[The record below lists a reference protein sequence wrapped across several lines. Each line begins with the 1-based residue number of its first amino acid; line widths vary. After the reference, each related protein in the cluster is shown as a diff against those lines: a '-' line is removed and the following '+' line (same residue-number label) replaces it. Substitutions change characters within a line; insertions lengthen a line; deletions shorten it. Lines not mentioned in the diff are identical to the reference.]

1 MSTYNILYINTN
13 IFKQFNNETTITI
26 NVNKDTAILNVPLSK
41 CLFINNNG
49 ITNENAHEQQF
60 MYFANKPTPT
70 TADDIV
76 NYSIDDNIVY
86 IENSNNDNIYMCIQ
100 GITDDGNIKFIFDQH
115 MDTNQNYGL
124 RWSSN
129 YNVIFKLPSAINTST
144 YKLAD
149 NNSIS
154 YQEVECICVSNNI
167 EYISIDNVITLHQT
181 NKHGVYKPPRIYAI
195 GTEYDNYTYSF
206 TVFTNSNPVNLGE
219 IIKNKMEI
227 TPNEDEEYNYN
238 IYQPNIISYEDRYK
252 TTIHKRDYRDVF
264 IVPINDTP
272 TLDISNTGDLN
283 IYLDKLGKDPSYPD
297 ETLFNNDIT
306 LTIGEGSAV
315 NIVGDI
321 SDLSDKL
328 AIELNG
334 GTITYNGKEINEV
347 NGPELY
353 FKTINSNIDTA
364 DIEPHPKLSLLG
376 SLTSIQN
383 NLTMIYNTI
392 TDQLEQG
399 RKVSTITGESY
410 DTGFTIGALSYD
422 VKQYIESLVQPNEQQ
437 TDNIIS
443 YDYNVI
449 FSVSD
454 TINIDNKDYSAVVI
468 TIDNTDYNVV
478 GVFNNQFATLYTTG
492 NDSSRSYHYVYTI
505 DRTSYVFDTVHTE
518 SDIIATVNNKL
529 TYRSKQVGYY
539 THNCQVNRKQSFMTT
554 IGDNIYFVS
563 MV

>member
-1 MSTYNILYINTN
+1 MSTYNIIYLNTN
-13 IFKQFNNETTITI
+13 IFKQFVNEATTTI
-26 NVNKDTAILNVPLSK
+26 NVKGAVISNVPLSK
-41 CLFINNNG
+41 CLFINNSSV
-49 ITNENAHEQQF
+49 TAENAHEQQF
-60 MYFANKPTPT
+60 MYFANKSIPT

-76 NYSIDDNIVY
+76 NYSWLSNTLR
-86 IENSNNDNIYMCIQ
+86 IENNNNDDIYMCIQ
-100 GITDDGNIKFIFDQH
+100 GIADDTGNIKFIFDQH
-115 MDTNQNYGL
+115 SDIDYAKYGL

-129 YNVIFKLPSAINTST
+129 YNVIFKLPAAINTST

-149 NNSIS
+149 NNTFN
-154 YQEVECICVSNNI
+154 YPEDECICVSNNI
-167 EYISIDNVITLHQT
+167 EYITIDNVITLHQT
-181 NKHGVYKPPRIYAI
+181 NKYGVYKPPRIYAI

-206 TVFTNSNPVNLGE
+206 TVFTKSSPVELGT

-227 TPNEDEEYNYN
+227 TPNTDEYNYN

-252 TTIHKRDYRDVF
+252 TTIHRRDYRDVF
-264 IVPINDTP
+264 IVPIGDTP
-272 TLDISNTGDLN
+272 TLDISNTGDLT
-283 IYLDKLGKDPSYPD
+283 IYLDKLGKDPSDTD
-297 ETLFNNDIT
+297 EALFNENIT

-321 SDLSDKL
+321 SDLSSNL
-328 AIELNG
+328 NIELNG

-353 FKTINSNIDTA
+353 FKITNSNIDTLE
-364 DIEPHPKLSLLG
+364 IEPHPKLSLVG

-383 NLTMIYNTI
+383 NLTMLYNTI
-392 TDQLEQG
+392 TNQLEQG

-437 TDNIIS
+437 TNNVIS
-443 YDYNVI
+443 YDYNVM

-454 TINIDNKDYSAVVI
+454 TVNIDNIAYSAVVI
-468 TIDNTDYNVV
+468 TIDNTDYNIV

-492 NDSSRSYHYVYTI
+492 NDLSRSYHYVYTV
-505 DRTSYVFDTVHTE
+505 DRTQYVFDTVHTE

-539 THNCQVNRKQSFMTT
+539 THSYQVNRKQSFITT

-563 MV
+563 MA

>member
-1 MSTYNILYINTN
+1 MSTYNIIYLNAN
-13 IFKQFNNETTITI
+13 IFKQFVSETSTTI
-26 NVNKDTAILNVPLSK
+26 NVNKYTVISNVPLSK
-41 CLFINNNG
+41 CLFINNSSV
-49 ITNENAHEQQF
+49 TAENASEQQF
-60 MYFANKPTPT
+60 MYFANNPIPT

-76 NYSIDDNIVY
+76 NYSWSSNTLQ
-86 IENSNNDNIYMCIQ
+86 IENNNNDDIYMCIQ
-100 GITDDGNIKFIFDQH
+100 GITDDDGNIKFIFDQH
-115 MDTNQNYGL
+115 SDIDYAKYGL

-129 YNVIFKLPSAINTST
+129 YNVIFKLPAAIDTSIN
-144 YKLAD
+144 KLAD
-149 NNSIS
+149 NIAFN
-154 YQEVECICVSNNI
+154 YPEDENICVSNNI
-167 EYISIDNVITLHQT
+167 EYITIDDVITLHQT
-181 NKHGVYKPPRIYAI
+181 NKYGVYKPPRIWAI

-206 TVFTNSNPVNLGE
+206 TVFTNANSVDLGK

-227 TPNEDEEYNYN
+227 TIEDEYAN
-238 IYQPNIISYEDRYK
+238 IYHPNIVSYDDRYK
-252 TTIHKRDYRDVF
+252 TTIHQRDLRDVF
-264 IVPINDTP
+264 IVPVDETP
-272 TLDISNTGDLN
+272 TLDINNTGDLT

-297 ETLFNNDIT
+297 ETLFNKDIT
-306 LTIGEGSAV
+306 LTIGEGSAI

-328 AIELNG
+328 AIGLNG

-353 FKTINSNIDTA
+353 FKTTNSNIDTV
-364 DIEPHPKLSLLG
+364 DIEPRPKLSLLG

-383 NLTMIYNTI
+383 NLTILYNTI
-392 TDQLEQG
+392 TNQLEQG

-422 VKQYIESLVQPNEQQ
+422 VKQYIESLVQPNEEQ

-443 YDYNVI
+443 YDYNVM

-454 TINIDNKDYSAVVI
+454 TVNIDNKDYSAVVI

-492 NDSSRSYHYVYTI
+492 NDSSRSYHYIYTI
-505 DRTSYVFDTVHTE
+505 DGTKYVFDTVHTE

-539 THNCQVNRKQSFMTT
+539 THSCQVNGKQSFLTT

-563 MV
+563 MS